1 MDQFQKNKTFCNTE
15 EKIKFM
21 MILDISSKESSLKER
36 VSREMLRVIGSWNK
50 NSQVIDFSNNEEL
63 KDSIFKTKS
72 NVILSLYELPL
83 DTAMMLKDMG
93 VIQIIIGR
101 NDDLIDHVDI
111 FIDPLEPKSFQHF
124 FGTNFIPGDDFSEDI
139 LEEISQYFEMDK
151 DIFLQKL
158 HSNRAKESLCEILQ
172 IFKLMEWD
180 SDFFGFNIG
189 YVSCRRLTENI
200 ESYIKQKSQEL
211 NIDMIQYNCNCHDQ
225 VSILTAEKNGYSFVD
240 VRVTFELM
248 LQRMNDINSDLDLII
263 FRKGEEKDIE
273 RLRVIAG
280 EIYTLSRYYFD
291 QKFNHEKVREF
302 YEGWLE
308 KGIRGEYDDYCFI
321 LEADQQPV
329 AFTTVKE
336 NDDGTADIG
345 IVGVDKNY
353 SGRSLGTILIQKVIK
368 ELRKKNLSVLR
379 VVTQGRNYP
388 AQRLYQKSG
397 FITNQMELWY
407 HKWLNN

>member
-1 MDQFQKNKTFCNTE
+1 MDQFQKNKTFSNTE
-15 EKIKFM
+15 GKIKFM
-21 MILDISSKESSLKER
+21 IFLDISSKESTLKER
-36 VSREMLRVIGSWNK
+36 VSREMLRVIGSWNE
-50 NSQVIDFSNNEEL
+50 NSEVIDFNCVEEL
-63 KDSIFKTKS
+63 KDSILKAKS
-72 NVILSLYELPL
+72 KVIISLYGLPL
-83 DTAMMLKDMG
+83 DAACMLKDLG

-101 NDDLIDHVDI
+101 NDNLIDYADI

-124 FGTNFIPGDDFSEDI
+124 FGLDFIPIDDCSEHI
-139 LEEISQYFEMDK
+139 LNEISQYYEMDK
-151 DIFLQKL
+151 DIFVQKL
-158 HSNRAKESLCEILQ
+158 NSNRAKESLCEILQ
-172 IFKLMEWD
+172 IFKLLEWD
-180 SDFFGFNIG
+180 SDFFGLNIG
-189 YVSCRRLTENI
+189 YVSCRRLTKNI
-200 ESYIKQKSQEL
+200 EAYIKQKSLEL

-248 LQRMNDINSDLDLII
+248 LQKIEVKNSELDSIV
-263 FRKGEEKDIE
+263 FRKGEEKDIKK
-273 RLRVIAG
+273 LRKTAG

-291 QKFNHEKVREF
+291 QKFNQEKVREF

-321 LEADQQPV
+321 LEVDQQAV

-336 NDDGTADIG
+336 NDDGTADVG

-353 SGRSLGTILIQKVIK
+353 SGRSLGTILLEKVITDLQK
-368 ELRKKNLSVLR
+368 RNLSALR

-407 HKWLNN
+407 HKWLED

>member
-1 MDQFQKNKTFCNTE
+1 
-15 EKIKFM
+15 
-21 MILDISSKESSLKER
+21 MIFLDISSKESTLKER
-36 VSREMLRVIGSWNK
+36 VSREMLRVIGSWNE
-50 NSQVIDFSNNEEL
+50 NSEVIDFNCVEEL
-63 KDSIFKTKS
+63 KDSILKAKS
-72 NVILSLYELPL
+72 KVIISLYGLPL
-83 DTAMMLKDMG
+83 DAACMLKDLG

-101 NDDLIDHVDI
+101 NDNLIDYADI

-124 FGTNFIPGDDFSEDI
+124 FGLDFIPIDDCSEHI
-139 LEEISQYFEMDK
+139 LNEISQYYEMDK
-151 DIFLQKL
+151 DIFVQKL
-158 HSNRAKESLCEILQ
+158 NSNRAKESLCEILQ
-172 IFKLMEWD
+172 IFKLLEWD
-180 SDFFGFNIG
+180 SDFFGLNIG
-189 YVSCRRLTENI
+189 YVSCRRLTKNI
-200 ESYIKQKSQEL
+200 EAYIKQKSLEL

-248 LQRMNDINSDLDLII
+248 LQKIEVKNSELDSIV
-263 FRKGEEKDIE
+263 FRKGEEKDIKK
-273 RLRVIAG
+273 LRKTAG

-291 QKFNHEKVREF
+291 QKFNQEKVREF

-321 LEADQQPV
+321 LEVDQQAV

-336 NDDGTADIG
+336 NDDGTADVG

-353 SGRSLGTILIQKVIK
+353 SGRSLGTILLEKVITDLQK
-368 ELRKKNLSVLR
+368 RNLSALR

-407 HKWLNN
+407 HKWLED